1 MLAHHYHQALELSRA
16 AGGELDA
23 LIPAA
28 RSALAQASERA
39 ETLHAW
45 PAARELA
52 ASALDLTEAGDPAR
66 PVLAVRMTR
75 AEMNLSDFDPDR
87 AAAAR
92 ELCLEQGDFEHGA
105 EAESLRGLM
114 LWQRGAREAA
124 LAAYERSVELVAG
137 LPDSP
142 SKLHVLAAR
151 ARLAAIMHDL
161 ETALRLV
168 EEALGPAERLGRD
181 DYLSSLLNTRGRAR
195 ANAGQPG
202 GVEDLRRAVE
212 VAERSQEAWSLLQAH
227 NNLAQLLWQTGRIE
241 EGAEQLAAYDRTVE
255 RFGMQFQ
262 LGWLDAQ
269 KVYLAYLRGEYGEMI
284 DGAERYLSAYAD
296 TSTYMEAPQRAILAH
311 AYAVL
316 GRTDAALAFSERGLE
331 LSLESQGP
339 EGRGFA
345 LLARAHALWS
355 AGRGSEASVT
365 VEELLTDSPALTH
378 LHWLAPLPLL
388 LHEHGL
394 GAECVRILDAAPMP
408 SLWRD
413 ALALLADGRFLEAAE
428 VYERIG
434 SRLVW
439 AWTLLLATEH
449 GQVDPRN
456 LGEARQCFR
465 TLDAAP
471 FLRRIDQLNVAS
483 A

>member
-1 MLAHHYHQALELSRA
+1 VVELAAGNPLYAEEYVRMLQDLALLKRVGRTWQLDTEQEIPLPDTIQGLVAARIDALGATEKDLVRDAAVVGKVFWPSAAAAIGLREKRELAALLHALERKEFIRRERRSAVARETQYAFLHAIVREVAYRQIPRAGRAEKHRAVAAWIEQLAPDRSADRVEMLAHHYHQALELSRA

-181 DYLSSLLNTRGRAR
+181 DYLSSLLNTRGLAR

-269 KVYLAYLRGEYGEMI
+269 KVYLAYLRGDYGELI
-284 DGAERYLSAYAD
+284 DG
-296 TSTYMEAPQRAILAH
+296 
-311 AYAVL
+311 
-316 GRTDAALAFSERGLE
+316 G
-331 LSLESQGP
+331 
-339 EGRGFA
+339 
-345 LLARAHALWS
+345 
-355 AGRGSEASVT
+355 
-365 VEELLTDSPALTH
+365 
-378 LHWLAPLPLL
+378 
-388 LHEHGL
+388 
-394 GAECVRILDAAPMP
+394 
-408 SLWRD
+408 
-413 ALALLADGRFLEAAE
+413 
-428 VYERIG
+428 
-434 SRLVW
+434 
-439 AWTLLLATEH
+439 
-449 GQVDPRN
+449 
-456 LGEARQCFR
+456 
-465 TLDAAP
+465 
-471 FLRRIDQLNVAS
+471 
-483 A
+483 